1 MATIGELGQPE
12 QGGPEHGGRREHG
25 LEAALGFLD
34 SVVMAVAGSA
44 PAYSIAATTA
54 LLVGTVGFAG
64 PAALLWCGIPMFGI
78 AIAYHQ
84 LNKTGA
90 SAGAAYAWVGRVLHP
105 YLGWLTGWCLVVSA
119 TIFMVAGSFP
129 AGQVTLSLFS
139 NAAASHAGWVALFGS
154 IWFLVMAYFV
164 ARGVRITANAQW
176 IMSSVECG
184 LLVIFVILGFIH
196 ASNHPHISFSLS
208 WLGFSHFKGFTGAGS
223 SFVAGALI
231 AAFYYWGWDVS
242 SNLGEE
248 THDSEK
254 NSGPGGLI
262 GVVIVFLLF
271 ELFTIVINMDI
282 PPKTVG
288 NSGNVLENLGHVVGG
303 GFGGKLMIIAVALST
318 IATLETTLIQVTRS
332 LWSMASE
339 KTLPARFAQL
349 HPDWHTPVFATA
361 VVAAVSLCIFVVSSF
376 ANSVNTV
383 LSDAI
388 SAIGL
393 QIAVYYSLAGFA
405 AVVAFRKLAFKSLS
419 NFLLM
424 FAFPLLGGIFM
435 LFIFIESLATPGELT
450 GTEIWIGIGAIL
462 IGVIPLAWYAWKGSP
477 YLREKPTLGAVL
489 PADEFT
495 GAETI

>member
-1 MATIGELGQPE
+1 MSAVSEA
-12 QGGPEHGGRREHG
+12 GPVEPDNKQSGHEHG

-54 LLVGTVGFAG
+54 LLVGTVGLAG

-78 AIAYHQ
+78 ALAYHQ

-119 TIFMVAGSFP
+119 TIFMVAGSVP
-129 AGQVTLSLFS
+129 AGQFTLSLFS
-139 NAAASHAGWVALFGS
+139 ASAESHTWLVVLVGS
-154 IWFLVMAYFV
+154 IWFLAMAYFV

-176 IMSSVECG
+176 IMSSIECG
-184 LLVIFVILGFIH
+184 LLVVFVILGFIH
-196 ASNHPHISFSLS
+196 ASNHPHVSFSLG
-208 WLGFSHFKGFTGAGS
+208 WLGFSHFTGFTGAGG

-248 THDSEK
+248 THDAEK

-262 GVVIVFLLF
+262 GVVIVFVLF
-271 ELFTIVINMDI
+271 ELFTIVINMDV
-282 PPKTVG
+282 PAKTV
-288 NSGNVLENLGHVVGG
+288 NSSSNVLQDLGHIVGG
-303 GFGGKLMIIAVALST
+303 GVGGKLMIVAVSLST

-332 LWSMASE
+332 LWSMARE
-339 KTLPARFAQL
+339 KTLPARFGEL
-349 HPDWHTPVFATA
+349 HPEWHTPVFATA
-361 VVAAVSLCIFVVSSF
+361 VVAAVSLVIFIVSSF

-383 LSDAI
+383 LGDAI

-393 QIAVYYSLAGFA
+393 QIAVYYSLAGLA
-405 AVVAFRKLAFKSLS
+405 AVVAFRRIAFNSLS

-424 FAFPLLGGIFM
+424 FLFPLLGAAFM
-435 LFIFIESLATPGELT
+435 LFIFIESLTSGSLSNT
-450 GTEIWIGIGAIL
+450 DIYIGIGAIL
-462 IGVIPLAWYAWKGSP
+462 IGIIPLAYYAWKGSP
-477 YLREKPTLGAVL
+477 YLRERPTLGSVL
-489 PADEFT
+489 PGEEFA
-495 GAETI
+495 GAERIA